1 MNYRRAEINKIYICN
16 GIPKNIKYVQQ
27 WKSSIWDYSGSY
39 ILAKGARTVVGEG
52 ANTAAISADRN
63 YKNSNTI

>member
-1 MNYRRAEINKIYICN
+1 MNYWRAEINKIYICN
-16 GIPKNIKYVQQ
+16 GISKNIKHVQQ
-27 WKSSIWDYSGSY
+27 WKSSIWDYSDSY